1 MDQLPPWINAI
12 IAIGGAIGTLVTA
25 VATFFLWRV
34 TKTLA
39 HETTRMAEAAAQP
52 HVVVTLTPNRWSMR
66 HFDIHIDNTGNA
78 TAYDV
83 VVAFDP
89 PLENGE
95 ARGDRIEIPF
105 QRISVLKPGQGLRS
119 YLSEFAKLDGKAYRV
134 DISWKRDASCGQR
147 QTNVY
152 TLSMADHAGISRL
165 GDEPL
170 EEIARHIKKI
180 EENWSPVAR
189 GSKRTKVDVFSGLDR
204 LHERRMADRQRRQWA
219 RQQEARQPTISTEER
234 SNFPPTGTTDSN

>member
-1 MDQLPPWINAI
+1 MDQLPPWVNGV

-39 HETTRMAEAAAQP
+39 HETKRMAEAAAQP

-83 VVAFDP
+83 VVGFDP
-89 PLENGE
+89 PLKNGE
-95 ARGDRIEIPF
+95 ARGDQIQIPF
-105 QRISVLKPGQGLRS
+105 QKVSVLKPGQGLYS
-119 YLSEFAKLDGKAYRV
+119 YLSEFKKLDGKAYKV
-134 DISWKRDASCGQR
+134 DISWKRDASCDQR

-152 TLSMADHAGISRL
+152 MLNMADHKGISRL
-165 GDEPL
+165 GEEPL
-170 EEIARHIKKI
+170 LEMAKYIKRI
-180 EENWSPVAR
+180 EESWSPVAN
-189 GSKRTKVDVFSGLDR
+189 GSRRTKVDVFSGSDR
-204 LHERRMADRQRRQWA
+204 LHERRAANRERRQWK
-219 RQQEARQPTISTEER
+219 REQEDKQPAQAEKGS
-234 SNFPPTGTTDSN
+234 GD